1 LPQKETDMNA
11 KGIKEKPYDDEARE
25 IDLEEFKNHLEKIAH
40 QLQDPRAKDNQ
51 KHSLFTLIAIIFCA
65 IVGGANSISA
75 IYRYASSKR
84 KWLMTWLDL
93 RDNVPSY
100 DTFWWLLVRLDPSQT
115 EMLFCQWSAT
125 LSKNEIEDLI
135 AIDGK
140 RVRGA
145 SNKKNQPN
153 SVLHMVSAWSS
164 GRGLVLGQVKT
175 EAKSNEITAIPALIQ
190 SLDIKGAT
198 ITIDAMGCQKEIARV
213 IIEKGANY
221 VLMVKDNQPKL
232 LDEIQN
238 YFEQAESLKFEGVLH
253 DFFVKKEE
261 GHGRH
266 ERREVYTTDD
276 IDWLPMKEEWIGL
289 KSIVMLKSFRTLEGR
304 TSEERKYYVSSL
316 PPLAERI
323 GRAARSHWGVE
334 NKVHWVLDVDFDEDL
349 SQISTGHAAENF
361 SILRRLTLNVIRLD
375 PDKKKVLKES
385 ERLQVGIMII
395 WPIY

>member
-1 LPQKETDMNA
+1 MNA

>member
-1 LPQKETDMNA
+1 MNA

-51 KHSLFTLIAIIFCA
+51 KHSLFTLIAILFCA

-84 KWLMTWLDL
+84 KWLMRWLDL

-334 NKVHWVLDVDFDEDL
+334 NKVHWVLDVDFHEDL

>member
-1 LPQKETDMNA
+1 MQ
-11 KGIKEKPYDDEARE
+11 
-25 IDLEEFKNHLEKIAH
+25 EFYLEKIAY

-334 NKVHWVLDVDFDEDL
+334 NKVHWVLDVDFHEDL

-375 PDKKKVLKES
+375 PDKKKSLKGKREIAGWDNDYMAYLL
-385 ERLQVGIMII
+385 RLAAIKKF
-395 WPIY
+395 